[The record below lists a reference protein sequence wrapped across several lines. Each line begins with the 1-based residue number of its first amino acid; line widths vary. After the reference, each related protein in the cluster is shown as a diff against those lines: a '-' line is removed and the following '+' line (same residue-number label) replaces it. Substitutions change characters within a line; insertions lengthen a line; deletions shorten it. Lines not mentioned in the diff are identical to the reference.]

1 MCMDISGYSSIG
13 VCTWKKSSSMD
24 STWTTLWR
32 STNLLHSKYWDSSWS
47 RSVWSQWV
55 TLHRSWNTSTTLNF
69 RSEASGLTPNT
80 ETCSKLTLMETFWV
94 LAMDSNSSRRKSW
107 LHSNVTSFIGM
118 QWRYKLI
125 FSTKKSFQSRSG
137 RKIPQQ
143 IHQVRWQPHLRSQ
156 HPLQPSRDLSSLLPC
171 GVFHQLTR
179 LCSVRV

>member
-1 MCMDISGYSSIG
+1 MFMGISGYSSIG

-55 TLHRSWNTSTTLNF
+55 TLHRSWNTSTTLSF

-107 LHSNVTSFIGM
+107 GLFI
-118 QWRYKLI
+118 YKGAGFFWLI
-125 FSTKKSFQSRSG
+125 WVFLINLGGFWLIWINQKKT
-137 RKIPQQ
+137 
-143 IHQVRWQPHLRSQ
+143 LR
-156 HPLQPSRDLSSLLPC
+156 LIKKTLD
-171 GVFHQLTR
+171 
-179 LCSVRV
+179 